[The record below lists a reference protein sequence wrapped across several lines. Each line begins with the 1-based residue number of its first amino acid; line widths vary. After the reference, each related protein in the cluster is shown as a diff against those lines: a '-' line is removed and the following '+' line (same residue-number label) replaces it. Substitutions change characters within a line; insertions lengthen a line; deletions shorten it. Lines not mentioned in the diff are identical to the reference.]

1 MVIVTLLH
9 LRSAVGGAVC
19 LFAFLNSHVFT
30 HWEVG
35 KFNGIRM
42 KAKKVWLADK
52 RAHDTMLNGTSDWV
66 LQSE

>member
-1 MVIVTLLH
+1 M
-9 LRSAVGGAVC
+9 
-19 LFAFLNSHVFT
+19 FAFLNSHVFT